1 MVQQLISQWPPEV
14 LMPLLKHAML
24 FGDASFQSLPA
35 YSKFNVAALACPLV
49 LRLSILLLCLAFLVS
64 AGVAEGMGLVVHFL
78 TSGPVLVGEIIAGM
92 VCGPIILDAF
102 PTMAD
107 HMQGV
112 GKLAMMVLLFER
124 GLHTNFASIAQ
135 CGAIGVLIAVT
146 SIGLS
151 MLLVWVAMMKN
162 GQSTI
167 ESIIGGCI
175 MSTTI
180 FGLVDVGW
188 RRLQLKDMNKHST
201 LASRLLDAATT
212 SNTMLIMPVLTV
224 LYNINPL
231 YKTYVPLDQW
241 WVVCQPMLFSL
252 VFIVGAILLRCLF
265 NAFSARMNF
274 SCRECIPPLCWTG
287 SLLESNADPNSELY
301 NKLEIVQV
309 CFPLALIFH
318 DFCASTLT
326 SHAFFSPP
334 AHILPPVDFH
344 DSFRSG
350 HGCCS
355 RSRQST
361 PPCGLYL
368 GWHVFWWL
376 GIVQRFLGW

>member
-1 MVQQLISQWPPEV
+1 
-14 LMPLLKHAML
+14 
-24 FGDASFQSLPA
+24 
-35 YSKFNVAALACPLV
+35 
-49 LRLSILLLCLAFLVS
+49 
-64 AGVAEGMGLVVHFL
+64 
-78 TSGPVLVGEIIAGM
+78 
-92 VCGPIILDAF
+92 
-102 PTMAD
+102 
-107 HMQGV
+107 MQGV

-175 MSTTI
+175 MSTTV

-188 RRLQLKDMNKHST
+188 RRVQLKDMNKHST
-201 LASRLLDAATT
+201 LASKLLDAATT
-212 SNTMLIMPVLTV
+212 SNTMLIMSVLSV
-224 LYNINPL
+224 LYNISPSSKA
-231 YKTYVPLDQW
+231 YHPVDQW

-252 VFIVGAILLRCLF
+252 AFILSAVLLRVSFNVFCLKGSDRYGGGGVF
-265 NAFSARMNF
+265 CLSA
-274 SCRECIPPLCWTG
+274 SK
-287 SLLESNADPNSELY
+287 ADPNSELY
-301 NKLEIVQV
+301 NLLDFLQV
-309 CFPLALIFH
+309 SLPLSPRYLLFLSPH
-318 DFCASTLT
+318 LSYCTAS
-326 SHAFFSPP
+326 FSTHFSCPTVG
-334 AHILPPVDFH
+334 LH
-344 DSFRSG
+344 DSVRPG